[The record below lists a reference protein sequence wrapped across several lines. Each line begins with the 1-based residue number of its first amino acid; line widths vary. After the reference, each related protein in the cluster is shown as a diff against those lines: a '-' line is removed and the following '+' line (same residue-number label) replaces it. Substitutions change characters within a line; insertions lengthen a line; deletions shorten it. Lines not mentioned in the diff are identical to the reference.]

1 MDEDEDEYEYE
12 DEGEEERLAAKRR
25 ENERA
30 DGQEVVRVRVGS
42 GLGGGV
48 TSQPMSWR
56 DHTVPSGICQGAPV
70 LTGRDLR
77 PLQGQVPGADH
88 QRSGL
93 NPTPR
98 EVTVDRSHPVH
109 RDHFTQW
116 FRLSLG

>member
-1 MDEDEDEYEYE
+1 
-12 DEGEEERLAAKRR
+12 
-25 ENERA
+25 
-30 DGQEVVRVRVGS
+30 
-42 GLGGGV
+42 
-48 TSQPMSWR
+48 MSWS
-56 DHTVPSGICQGAPV
+56 DHPVPSGICQGAPV

-116 FRLSLG
+116 FRLSLGEGGGEGEGESEGELKGEGETL